1 MGVKLVMSPSSKQLR
16 PQTATSIEMV
26 DDGNEFD
33 FGEPDVSQVEIYP
46 GKFLALREPSA
57 DDLIAIEKVGKDKN
71 LDDIEQSLAV
81 ICILHQPDP
90 GKRKLSMRDA
100 KRLRSKQIKM
110 LSDAIEVLM
119 GIKEEEEPEE
129 DGEEEGQA

>member
-1 MGVKLVMSPSSKQLR
+1 MPPGSKQLR
-16 PQTATSIEMV
+16 PQTTHAVEAM
-26 DDGNEFD
+26 DDGDEFD
-33 FGEPDVSQVEIYP
+33 FGEPEVSQVEIYP

-57 DDLIAIEKVGKDKN
+57 DDLISIEKVGKDKN

-81 ICILHQPDP
+81 ICILHQPEP
-90 GKRKLSMRDA
+90 GRKKLSMRDA

-119 GIKEEEEPEE
+119 GIKEEEEK
-129 DGEEEGQA
+129 DDEEEGQA

>member
-1 MGVKLVMSPSSKQLR
+1 MSPSSKQLR
-16 PQTATSIEMV
+16 PQLNHSIEVV
-26 DDGNEFD
+26 DDGDEFD

-46 GKFLALREPSA
+46 GKFLSLREPSA

-81 ICILHQPDP
+81 ICILHQPEP
-90 GKRKLSMRDA
+90 GRKKLSMKDA

-119 GIKEEEEPEE
+119 GIKEEEPEK